1 MSCLEAASS
10 QLPSRHVPSGVTPR
24 VAATDHPI
32 AAGLPA
38 EWSALLGY
46 NRVAPKPGADVVVG
60 VGKDPLIVAGG
71 YGRGRAAAFT
81 SDCGP
86 HWCPPPFVSWDGYG
100 RMWQQLLAWVSG

>member
-38 EWSALLGY
+38 EWPALLGY

-86 HWCPPPFVSWDGYG
+86 HWCPPPFVSWDGHG
-100 RMWQQLLAWVSG
+100 RMWQQLLDWVSA